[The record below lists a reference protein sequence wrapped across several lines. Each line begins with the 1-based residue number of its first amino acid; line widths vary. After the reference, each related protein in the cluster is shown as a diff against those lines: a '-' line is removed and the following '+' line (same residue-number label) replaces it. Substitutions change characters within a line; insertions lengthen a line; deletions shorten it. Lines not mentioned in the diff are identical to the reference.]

1 MSAGTTRPRGHV
13 RVEFSRMRR
22 IKHIVD
28 SKFHF
33 LDLRAKLPTN
43 CFQFS
48 MSLWAVDVGLKAASM
63 NYSAIVLHT
72 REFEIQYNLFDPPS
86 PHTPTDPGW
95 RIGSPYYA
103 ALFLSE
109 FTSPG
114 GSVVIN
120 LNLNN
125 SITSPYAAV
134 AGYGIY
140 SDSGAKRETLVFINF
155 ARDSQVFVLPQGFAQ
170 KVEYKLLVAP
180 DVLERTNIS
189 WAGKTIGNN
198 RNLEGDEQLIKMSC
212 ENACRVTIPGPG
224 AVLIALANSP
234 LFTGNSTI
242 AAIGA
247 YMSGDEPEPGHP
259 WTCIRVCRSSN
270 LATYTNRVTC

>member
-1 MSAGTTRPRGHV
+1 MIQAQELNVPVVMSEYNSVACGGSNISSTVSFT
-13 RVEFSRMRR
+13 
-22 IKHIVD
+22 
-28 SKFHF
+28 F
-33 LDLRAKLPTN
+33 LICEPSYLPTL
-43 CFQFS
+43 QFA

-63 NYSAIVLHT
+63 NYSAVFLHT

-86 PHTPTDPGW
+86 PHTSTDPGW
-95 RIGSPYYA
+95 RTGSPYYA

-114 GSVVIN
+114 GSVVID

-125 SITSPYAAV
+125 SITSPYATV

-140 SDSGAKRETLVFINF
+140 SDSGTKREKLVFINF
-155 ARDSQVFVLPQGFAQ
+155 ASDSQVFIIPRGFAQ

-189 WAGKTIGNN
+189 WAGQTIGNN
-198 RNLEGDEQLIKMSC
+198 GNLEGDEQLIEMNC
-212 ENACRVTIPGPG
+212 ENGCRVTVPGPG
-224 AVLIALANSP
+224 AVLIGLANAP

-247 YMSGDEPEPGHP
+247 YMSGATSLNPGIP
-259 WTCIRVCRSSN
+259 GLVFVFAA
-270 LATYTNRVTC
+270 LVTLLHILTV